1 MRAAPLLLLLLAAAA
16 SSPLLAQPTQANPGV
31 GASSA
36 GSLPWNSLT
45 AEQKRAL
52 KPLASQWRG
61 LSSEHQRKW
70 VALTHNFNRM
80 SEEEQTT
87 LQGRM
92 SEWAQL
98 TPAQRNQA
106 RMNFYEVRRLPADEK
121 RAKWEEYL
129 ALPAE
134 ERERLAGDRPKAP
147 GGAAPALRPVPGN
160 RILRPGEA
168 GAPGGVA
175 TSPRTLGGAVPVNRN
190 TLLPQAPASAPVS
203 PR

>member
-1 MRAAPLLLLLLAAAA
+1 MRAALLLLLLLAMTA
-16 SSPLLAQPTQANPGV
+16 SKPLLAQPAQASPGV
-31 GASSA
+31 GASA
-36 GSLPWNSLT
+36 GSVPWGSLT

-61 LSSEHQRKW
+61 LGSEHQRKW
-70 VALTHNFNRM
+70 VALTENFNRM

-92 SEWAQL
+92 SEWAKL

-106 RMNFYEVRRLPADEK
+106 RMNFHEVRRVPSDEK
-121 RAKWEEYL
+121 RAKWEEYQ

-147 GGAAPALRPVPGN
+147 GGAAPALRPAPRN
-160 RILRPGEA
+160 RILRPAE
-168 GAPGGVA
+168 PVA
-175 TSPRTLGGAVPVNRN
+175 SPSTLGGAVPMNRN
-190 TLLPQAPASAPVS
+190 TLLPQAPSSAPVL